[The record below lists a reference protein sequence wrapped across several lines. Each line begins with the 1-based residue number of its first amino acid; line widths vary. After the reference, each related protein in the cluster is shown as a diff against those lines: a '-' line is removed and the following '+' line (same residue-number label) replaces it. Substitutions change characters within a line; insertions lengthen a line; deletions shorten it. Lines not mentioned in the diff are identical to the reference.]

1 MHEDIREEVREDVL
15 LLRGSPF
22 RRLFES
28 RVLGQIATNAM
39 IYALLILLVEDGSSL
54 QATMFVIALTLPA
67 VILGI
72 PGGTVAD
79 ILPRRL
85 TMLGAYLARAAL
97 AAALVY
103 YGGNFFYIYL
113 LVIVHASIGQVFGPA
128 EAAVVPAVVRRDRL
142 PAANAL
148 MTLGLM
154 VGQVAGMVVLAPL
167 LIKAASPDAVFI
179 VSAVLFLAAAWIV
192 LLARRFTAPPV
203 PGAAPSMGFL
213 EATRHGFEILR
224 TNRKAYRAIV
234 FLVTTVTL
242 SKVLVILLPEY
253 TRTVLDIEPEDAVF
267 VALPAAIGAA
277 LALLI
282 VPVMSRLLGAWRVA
296 ALGFVLLL
304 LGLFG
309 LGFVVYLRDAI
320 MENIDIGIG
329 FVEEE
334 VGVSSVITVTMLL
347 AVPLGFAFTLVG
359 VAARVVLNE
368 QAPPEAQGRVFAV
381 QVAIGDL
388 LSLVPLLLV
397 GTAADLFGVRTTLIS
412 ATAVATLVSGYLVLF
427 RRPGPGRGRGEPGP
441 GTLAEPA

>member
-1 MHEDIREEVREDVL
+1 MHDDIREDIRDDVL

-28 RVLGQIATNAM
+28 RVLGQIASNAM
-39 IYALLILLVEDGSSL
+39 IYALLILMVEDEGSSL
-54 QATMFVIALTLPA
+54 QATMFVIALTLPS

-72 PGGTVAD
+72 PGGTLAD

-85 TMLGAYLARAAL
+85 TMLGAYLARAGL
-97 AAALVY
+97 AIALVY
-103 YGGNFFYIYL
+103 YGGNLLYVYL
-113 LVIVHASIGQVFGPA
+113 LVLVHASIGQVFGPA
-128 EAAVVPAVVRRDRL
+128 EAAVVPAVVRRERL
-142 PAANAL
+142 PSANAL

-167 LIKAASPDAVFI
+167 LIKALSPDAVFI
-179 VSAVLFLAAAWIV
+179 VCAALFLAAAWIV

-203 PGAAPSMGFL
+203 PGATPAMGFV
-213 EATRHGFEILR
+213 EATHHGFEILR
-224 TNRKAYRAIV
+224 TDRKAYRAIV

-277 LALLI
+277 VALLI
-282 VPVMSRLLGAWRVA
+282 VPVMSRFLGAWRVA

-309 LGFVVYLRDAI
+309 LGFVVYLRDVI
-320 MENIDIGIG
+320 LENVDLGIG

-397 GTAADLFGVRTTLIS
+397 GTAADIFGVRTTLITA
-412 ATAVATLVSGYLVLF
+412 ATVATLVSGYLVLF
-427 RRPGPGRGRGEPGP
+427 RKPRPRPRREDP
-441 GTLAEPA
+441 GTAAEPA